1 MIFRKKYLHIFRK
14 GLHYNIQNMC
24 YLLKNF
30 VLQTFNFTVFVQ
42 NNGNFS
48 DIIIAVCQLRIKTAE
63 FYYTQQNPSRWPHL
77 FRCSV

>member
-1 MIFRKKYLHIFRK
+1 MSMIFRKKILAYFPQRVTLQYSKH
-14 GLHYNIQNMC
+14 MC

-77 FRCSV
+77 F